1 MLSESSLREDREVRE
16 FLQQLVGTYLHS
28 ESRYARL
35 DLLLCP
41 LAGTLAGDKLLDKL
55 KALVGVPVFLSADIL
70 GACISE
76 AEG

>member
-1 MLSESSLREDREVRE
+1 MDEDSEVRE
-16 FLQQLVGTYLHS
+16 FLKQLVGSYLHS

-41 LAGTLAGDKLLDKL
+41 LAGTSAGDQLLGKL
-55 KALVGVPVFLSADIL
+55 KALCGIPVFASADIL
-70 GACISE
+70 GPCISE